1 MIQLVLSQWR
11 NVRQRKTTGVSRV
24 AEASSMKTRAAKRKP
39 GDGDVKAEFQ
49 ISSSDSDESSD
60 NDEDDYEEKV
70 EEKRVASAAKTKIKL
85 NPKTKKVGAPRKH
98 MNITA
103 AGERADRKWYDAAER
118 GRKTAGEV
126 TLADLLKSLDEDQP
140 SLMDTQRRLSGVLFK
155 YAEAESKK
163 PKFKLM
169 KNPVTVMDPFYVLPE
184 KLLAACMKVLPVG
197 NSEDSAISVDA
208 SQEGGHA
215 GTKGA
220 KAHKVETVII
230 RDVGSYTRAQIE
242 TFVRVQNLRKDV
254 QLGMDMNKWLTVQ
267 GIPALPAEYHDIGN
281 KVAVDIL
288 ESYPYK
294 LIEGL
299 PNSPEFAYSLLY
311 RATPPP
317 TWFTDA
323 AVRALCVRLAADFPS
338 CRFAGFQDA
347 VPAKIRTRNSAGG
360 CVDTAVR
367 DRVFQQV
374 AESGVEA
381 VLLPLNFQNAHWCC
395 VVVSVSAKR
404 IVYYDPLNQAPNL
417 KSAMAIAMQ
426 LKIAGLQDYDVIA
439 RNNPRLQ
446 LQRLRLLD
454 VHSARGERSAPGYER
469 ERAAATPLRAFLL
482 FAQRSTPHKRRCE
495 AARRRR
501 REATKKRSLQ
511 PQATTTGKRISLR
524 HKSPSRF
531 EDPG

>member
-1 MIQLVLSQWR
+1 VEFDDMIQLVLSQWR

-317 TWFTDA
+317 DMVHGRGGKGS
-323 AVRALCVRLAADFPS
+323 VRASGSRLSLLQICWVPGCGASKDPDKKLGWRMCGHS
-338 CRFAGFQDA
+338 RTRPG
-347 VPAKIRTRNSAGG
+347 VPASGG
-360 CVDTAVR
+360 EWSGSS
-367 DRVFQQV
+367 V
-374 AESGVEA
+374 APPELSERPL
-381 VLLPLNFQNAHWCC
+381 VL
-395 VVVSVSAKR
+395 R
-404 IVYYDPLNQAPNL
+404 
-417 KSAMAIAMQ
+417 
-426 LKIAGLQDYDVIA
+426 
-439 RNNPRLQ
+439 
-446 LQRLRLLD
+446 
-454 VHSARGERSAPGYER
+454 RGER
-469 ERAAATPLRAFLL
+469 
-482 FAQRSTPHKRRCE
+482 
-495 AARRRR
+495 
-501 REATKKRSLQ
+501 
-511 PQATTTGKRISLR
+511 
-524 HKSPSRF
+524 
-531 EDPG
+531 